1 MLRCNFSES
10 HITSFEVGFGSIF
23 SSQRS
28 SARRRSTFTASTI
41 VKNYKKCHLVISKLE
56 ALIGIF
62 GVFSKYID
70 MSKSKPYN
78 IK

>member
-1 MLRCNFSES
+1 MLRCNFSEG

-56 ALIGIF
+56 ALITNRYVWR
-62 GVFSKYID
+62 VFEVHRYVKI
-70 MSKSKPYN
+70 
-78 IK
+78 